1 MSINTN
7 MFYLYKK
14 TVKRTGIHII
24 VELIDMK
31 CRLSYKKT
39 STLIKQLCF

>member
-24 VELIDMK
+24 VELIDI
-31 CRLSYKKT
+31 SYLTEKKQV
-39 STLIKQLCF
+39 L

>member
-1 MSINTN
+1 

-24 VELIDMK
+24 VELTDMK
-31 CRLSYKKT
+31 CRLSHRKKQV
-39 STLIKQLCF
+39 L